1 MTDYKPKCD
10 YIPNLTFTLEQHL
23 TNYAEYEE
31 NARRLLE
38 SFHIIREKMEVNL
51 RSIIS
56 LFPHYSEHS
65 HEHSEH
71 IISSIEK
78 VLGKTRIEKLSP
90 ADTWMLLVCSY
101 MHDLGMIVRE
111 KEMENDWK
119 SPEFREHINQCMS
132 SHDEELKNAAMNV
145 TSIES
150 ISDNTSWP
158 VHIYRDVILVASEFY
173 RRRHPERSRELPQR
187 DDLKQALNVIMSSD
201 GKLPPRIQDVIGKV
215 CLSHGIS
222 FENMLNLLE
231 PTDSLLGYVFH
242 PRFTAAMLCLGDL
255 CDLDNGRFN
264 EMAIKVFG
272 GLTRNNLI
280 HYYKHESVTSFV
292 ILKDKISVIFDIPN
306 KKIKN
311 ELKLKKNPHINTSDR
326 ELQDFC
332 DEILLET
339 QNWISWMDDIVQNI
353 KTHWGEFEMVDIEA
367 VSPTLNYKILIDGQ
381 STISSKK
388 NMRFSFSNE
397 KAYELIE
404 SYSLY
409 NNKLVFVRELLQ
421 NSIDALKRQFWN
433 DIISG
438 RWNHLLKDLEVDG
451 KIDYSKIQPFD
462 FSDNSVYDYYQ
473 VRIHVTHNEQDE
485 LANFVIED
493 NGTGISKEDV
503 ENRIIKTGMRDN
515 LNNDIP
521 VDMPEW
527 LKPTS
532 AFGVGLHSVFAVT
545 DTVFTQTRTETDK
558 NVYNINMHSGKLDG
572 YVFMSVAEKQ
582 DLGFCNCTHGTRMEF
597 SINTSNCLRNIEKE
611 EESYWGDNPYTDRPE
626 SDFCRN
632 IQRTLSK
639 VLGPSLFSIKYKFNS
654 DDDISCKKVCND
666 MYWGL
671 LFDKARR
678 NVLFEQV
685 YKNNNYDFALNIT
698 GTKIVL
704 WDRKKA
710 IFMRYNLNT
719 EERTFCSVFCKNFI
733 VRKCELFNTSHN
745 IIPDGIDYMGGN
757 SKEILNVS
765 RDKLSHKQIE
775 DNKKIFS
782 DARLYIAEVYY
793 NLLEL
798 VLNDSSVKE
807 WHNVISDFM
816 KPWLQEKKD
825 NVRLPNL
832 PDELSRITGKYEN
845 ILLNKD
851 DLKIMII
858 RHGFCLLLED
868 NKDLIKN
875 YINTFEDNERAK
887 YVLDFKII
895 DDEEN
900 INIKN
905 QTYLIDFY
913 NATIDIF
920 NDKDEQLH
928 ITGLLQGIFMAEF
941 SDYYINYSEMFLNN
955 LGCNCNV
962 IYYSNCV
969 FGDVYHTLSIGRSA
983 YSFSRSRK
991 QFGINLEK
999 EKEGYISKPIDIY
1012 FSVSLMSIL
1021 FLLVCTGID
1030 ISSSKE
1036 LIDSELSYIP
1046 GYNNAYGFFGKNIN
1060 NVLDIMLFDDL
1071 NLEVEKLS
1079 DILVEYFPF
1088 MRWLSCES
1096 ITVNANEK
1104 LILHFNNIY
1113 EKMNMVKFQGESFK
1127 KFLNSYS
1134 HFDKIPVP
1142 AGYEIIATKETSYNR
1157 VSSMEFRE
1165 ELLLFRNYSTYLWK
1179 EFADIKEIYGPRIS
1193 SGENKENIIDEIMNS
1208 KEVINLLRYIY
1219 HNRAFKSDLP
1229 YDEEKQS
1236 IHDTYRQF
1244 VSMVLACIPDD
1255 EETDSAENNE

>member
-101 MHDLGMIVRE
+101 MHDLGMIVRG

-119 SPEFREHINQCMS
+119 APEFREHINQCMS

-158 VHIYRDVILVASEFY
+158 VHIYRDVILIASEFY

-438 RWNHLLKDLEVDG
+438 RWNHLLKDLEDDG

-521 VDMPEW
+521 ADMPEW

-582 DLGFCNCTHGTRMEF
+582 DLRFCNCTHGTRMEF
-597 SINTSNCLRNIEKE
+597 SINTSNCLENKE
-611 EESYWGDNPYTDRPE
+611 EDSYWSEDPYKDRPE
-626 SDFCRN
+626 SNFCKN
-632 IQRTLSK
+632 IQDILK
-639 VLGPSLFSIKYKFNS
+639 AVLGPSLFTIKYKFNFDEYIFCEKICDNRFMKLIFNKKRRNFLLEKPYKR
-654 DDDISCKKVCND
+654 DDDN
-666 MYWGL
+666 G
-671 LFDKARR
+671 
-678 NVLFEQV
+678 
-685 YKNNNYDFALNIT
+685 YDFALDIS
-698 GTKIVL
+698 GERIIL

-710 IFMRYNLNT
+710 ILMMYSLFIM
-719 EERTFCSVFCKNFI
+719 ERNYCEVFCKNFI
-733 VRKCELFNTSHN
+733 VNNIKMQNYEYN
-745 IIPDGIDYMGGN
+745 IIPDRIDYMGGS

-793 NLLEL
+793 NLLKL
-798 VLNDSSVKE
+798 VLNDSSVTE

-816 KPWLQEKKD
+816 RPWLQEKKD
-825 NVRLPNL
+825 DVRLPNL
-832 PDELSRITGKYEN
+832 PDELSRIMCKYEN

-851 DLKIMII
+851 DLKIMIL
-858 RHGFCLLLED
+858 RHGFCSLLKA
-868 NKDLIKN
+868 NKDPIKN
-875 YINTFEDNERAK
+875 YINTFDDNERAK

-913 NATIDIF
+913 NAVIEIF
-920 NDKDEQLH
+920 HDKDEQLH
-928 ITGLLQGIFMAEF
+928 ITELLQRIFMAEF

-955 LGCNCNV
+955 LGCNYNF
-962 IYYSNCV
+962 IHYSNCV
-969 FGDVYHTLSIGRSA
+969 FGDVYNTLSIGHSA
-983 YSFSRSRK
+983 YFFNRNRI
-991 QFGINLEK
+991 QFKINLEK
-999 EKEGYISKPIDIY
+999 EAEGYTHKALDIY
-1012 FSVSLMSIL
+1012 FSVPLMKIL
-1021 FLLVCTGID
+1021 YLLICTGVD
-1030 ISSSKE
+1030 ISSLKE
-1036 LIDSELSYIP
+1036 LIGLEIAYIP
-1046 GYNNAYGFFGKNIN
+1046 GYDNHYGFAGEIN
-1060 NVLDIMLFDDL
+1060 NILDIMLSSDL
-1071 NLEVEKLS
+1071 NIEVEKLS
-1079 DILVEYFPF
+1079 DVLVEYCPF
-1088 MRWLSCES
+1088 MKWLPCES
-1096 ITVNANEK
+1096 ITVNANKK
-1104 LILHFNNIY
+1104 LILHFNNKY

-1134 HFDKIPVP
+1134 HFDKIPVL
-1142 AGYEIIATKETSYNR
+1142 AEYEIIATKETSYNR
-1157 VSSMEFRE
+1157 VSSMDFRE

-1179 EFADIKEIYGPRIS
+1179 EFADIKDIYGPRIS

-1229 YDEEKQS
+1229 YDKEKQS

-1244 VSMVLACIPDD
+1244 VSMVLDCIPDD
-1255 EETDSAENNE
+1255 EETVASENNE

>member
-101 MHDLGMIVRE
+101 MHDLGMIVRG

-119 SPEFREHINQCMS
+119 APEFREHINQCMS

-158 VHIYRDVILVASEFY
+158 VHIYRDVILIASEFY

-339 QNWISWMDDIVQNI
+339 QNWIFWMDDIVQNI

-521 VDMPEW
+521 ADMPEW

-572 YVFMSVAEKQ
+572 YVFMSVAENQ
-582 DLGFCNCTHGTRMEF
+582 NLRFCNCAHGTRMEF
-597 SINTSNCLRNIEKE
+597 SINTSNCLENMDDE
-611 EESYWGDNPYTDRPE
+611 EMHSNENPYQNRPE

-666 MYWGL
+666 MCWGL
-671 LFDKARR
+671 LFNKARR
-678 NVLFEQV
+678 NVLFEQA
-685 YKNNNYDFALNIT
+685 YEDNNYDFALNIT

-710 IFMRYNLNT
+710 ILMRYNLNAG
-719 EERTFCSVFCKNFI
+719 ERTFCSVFCKNFI
-733 VRKCELFNTSHN
+733 VRGFELFNTSYN
-745 IIPDGIDYMGGN
+745 IIPNKIDYMGRN

-793 NLLEL
+793 NLLKL
-798 VLNDSSVKE
+798 LLNDSSVKE

-816 KPWLQEKKD
+816 SPWLQEKKD
-825 NVRLPNL
+825 DVCLPNL
-832 PDELSRITGKYEN
+832 SDELSRITGKYKN
-845 ILLNKD
+845 ILLNKG
-851 DLKIMII
+851 DLKIMIL
-858 RHGFCLLLED
+858 RHGFCLLLKD

-875 YINTFEDNERAK
+875 YISTFDDVESAQ
-887 YVLDFKII
+887 YVLDFRLVS
-895 DDEEN
+895 DEKDN
-900 INIKN
+900 AIKN
-905 QTYLIDFY
+905 KTYLFDFY
-913 NATIDIF
+913 NAVIELFFDHNEKTYISEIF
-920 NDKDEQLH
+920 H
-928 ITGLLQGIFMAEF
+928 GIFMAEF
-941 SDYYINYSEMFLNN
+941 ADFYINYSRIELDRRDVNIDIILYLNK
-955 LGCNCNV
+955 
-962 IYYSNCV
+962 I
-969 FGDVYHTLSIGRSA
+969 FGDVYNSLTVNFLNSDRI
-983 YSFSRSRK
+983 
-991 QFGINLEK
+991 QFKINSEK
-999 EKEGYISKPIDIY
+999 EAEGYIPKPLDIY
-1012 FSVSLMSIL
+1012 FSVPLMKIL
-1021 FLLVCTGID
+1021 YLLICTGID

-1036 LIDSELSYIP
+1036 LINSELSYIP

-1060 NVLDIMLFDDL
+1060 NVLDIMLSDDL
-1071 NLEVEKLS
+1071 SLEEEKLS
-1079 DILVEYFPF
+1079 DILVKYFPF
-1088 MRWLSCES
+1088 MKWLPCES
-1096 ITVNANEK
+1096 ITVNANKK
-1104 LILHFNNIY
+1104 LILYFNNQY
-1113 EKMNMVKFQGESFK
+1113 EKMNMIEFQGESFK
-1127 KFLNSYS
+1127 KLLNSYS
-1134 HFDKIPVP
+1134 HFCKIPVP
-1142 AGYEIIATKETSYNR
+1142 AEYEIIATKETSYNR
-1157 VSSMEFRE
+1157 VNSMEFCE

-1179 EFADIKEIYGPRIS
+1179 EFADIKDIYGPRIS

-1229 YDEEKQS
+1229 YDKEKQS
-1236 IHDTYRQF
+1236 IHDTYRRF
-1244 VSMVLACIPDD
+1244 VSMVLDCIPDD
-1255 EETDSAENNE
+1255 EETVSSENNE